1 MSTKSTGIRRSVR
14 LFAGAAARR
23 ARRVLVRR
31 RDGGPPAA
39 VEAVPTPG
47 LGVIPGERPWQHKWN
62 VLEIAMA
69 FSVANNIVGDYL
81 EFGVYRGGSFIHSYR
96 HRRQLFDRYRTA
108 QSRHTDDAFLNARMR
123 FFAFDSFEGL
133 PPSDQAEIPLHWRG
147 EGAMAFSEPRFL
159 ANLEAAGVDLADVT
173 TVPGYYDA
181 SLTPETGPRI
191 GLTQAAVV
199 NVDCDLG
206 GSTVPVLDFLAP
218 FLVDGTVLVF
228 DDWFYYRGHPARGER
243 GAFEAWLARHPELV
257 ASELIRLYP
266 TVAFILNRREPA

>member
-1 MSTKSTGIRRSVR
+1 
-14 LFAGAAARR
+14 
-23 ARRVLVRR
+23 
-31 RDGGPPAA
+31 
-39 VEAVPTPG
+39 
-47 LGVIPGERPWQHKWN
+47 
-62 VLEIAMA
+62 MA

-81 EFGVYRGGSFIHSYR
+81 EFGVYRGGSFIHAYR
-96 HRRQLFDRYRTA
+96 HRRQAFERYRAA
-108 QSRHTDDAFLNARMR
+108 QSRHADDAFLNARMR

-147 EGAMAFSEPRFL
+147 DGAMAFSEPRFL
-159 ANLEAAGVDLADVT
+159 ANLEAGGVDLADVT
-173 TVPGYYDA
+173 TVAGYYDV

-191 GLTQAAVV
+191 GLTRAAVV

-206 GSTVPVLDFLAP
+206 ISTVPVLDFLDP
-218 FLVDGTVLVF
+218 FIVDGTVLIF

-266 TVAFILNRREPA
+266 TVAFILSRREPA